1 MTILPLSEGSFTID
15 ATKVF
20 VPFDKDT
27 DDLQQRPTGSLL
39 VEVQPFLVISGRHHI
54 LLDTGLGF
62 TLPDGEMQIMAN
74 LRKYGVD
81 ATDITHVLL
90 SHLHRDHAGGV
101 KEKNAEGFTGKLAFP
116 NARYFVHRDELHYA
130 LQHAG
135 KSYTVP
141 DFDILENSP
150 QLELLDD
157 AGTIDGIIQYEKTGA
172 HSKYH
177 TVFWI
182 SEGSNKVF
190 FGADVAPQLQQMKRR
205 FVAKYDFDG
214 KKSMELRA
222 EWWERGKQEFWTFT
236 FYHDIKTPT
245 YRAAS

>member
-15 ATKVF
+15 ASKVF
-20 VPFDKDT
+20 VPFNKET

-39 VEVQPFLVISGRHHI
+39 VEVQPFLVIVGRRHI

-74 LRKYGVD
+74 LRRYGVD

-101 KEKNAEGFTGKLAFP
+101 KEKNANGFTGKLAFP
-116 NARYFVHRDELHYA
+116 NAKYFVHKDELAYA
-130 LQHAG
+130 LQHTG
-135 KSYTVP
+135 KSYTIP

-157 AGTIDGIIQYEKTGA
+157 TGTIEGFIQYEKSGA
-172 HSKYH
+172 HSKHH

-182 SEGSNKVF
+182 SEGTNKAF

-222 EWWERGKQEFWTFT
+222 EWWERGNNESWTFM

-245 YRAAS
+245 YQANA